1 MNPLVQLRTAG
12 QSPWYDYIQRE
23 LITSGDLQAMIDQDG
38 LMGVTSNPSIFEKAI
53 GGSADYDEELQR
65 LAAQVTNVKEIYEA
79 LAIRDIQ
86 AAADVMSAVYESSK
100 GRDGYVSLEVSPDL
114 AFNTDGTIEEALR
127 LWKTVD
133 RANVMIKVPG
143 TPEGLPA
150 VEHLLSQG
158 LNINITLLFSVKV
171 YEDVAW
177 TYIRG
182 LEKFAANGGDVSKI
196 ASVASFFVSRIDTMI
211 DTHLDAKLKDETNES
226 KRKTLESLKGQIAIA
241 NAKVAY
247 LIYQEIFSGAQ
258 FQALKQKGAKVQR
271 LLWASTGTKNPQYPD
286 TYYMDAL
293 IGPDTV
299 NTIPAVTFNAFRDH
313 GTVKET
319 LTEGVEEA
327 KATMQ
332 SLADCGVSMAD
343 VTEAL
348 LKDGARMF
356 GESFDQLMAVISR
369 KRSDFLVPN

>member
-171 YEDVAW
+171 YENVAW

-258 FQALKQKGAKVQR
+258 FQALQQKGAKV
-271 LLWASTGTKNPQYPD
+271 
-286 TYYMDAL
+286 L
-293 IGPDTV
+293 I
-299 NTIPAVTFNAFRDH
+299 
-313 GTVKET
+313 
-319 LTEGVEEA
+319 L
-327 KATMQ
+327 
-332 SLADCGVSMAD
+332 SW
-343 VTEAL
+343 
-348 LKDGARMF
+348 
-356 GESFDQLMAVISR
+356 SR
-369 KRSDFLVPN
+369 SCCCVAIMGLPYKKFIFY

>member
-86 AAADVMSAVYESSK
+86 AATDVMSAVYESSK

-211 DTHLDAKLKDETNES
+211 DTHLDAKLKNETNES

-299 NTIPAVTFNAFRDH
+299 NTIPAATFNAFRDH

>member
-65 LAAQVTNVKEIYEA
+65 VAAQVTSVKDIYEA

-86 AAADVMSAVYESSK
+86 AATDVMSVVYESSK

-247 LIYQEIFSGAQ
+247 LVYQDIFSGAQ

-299 NTIPAVTFNAFRDH
+299 NTIPAATFNAFRDH

-369 KRSDFLVPN
+369 KRSDFLVPH

>member
-65 LAAQVTNVKEIYEA
+65 VAAQVTSVKDIYEA

-86 AAADVMSAVYESSK
+86 AATDVMSVVYESSK

-247 LIYQEIFSGAQ
+247 LVYQDIFSGAQ

-299 NTIPAVTFNAFRDH
+299 NTIPAATFNAFRDH

-332 SLADCGVSMAD
+332 SLADCGVSMGD
-343 VTEAL
+343 VTEML

-356 GESFDQLMAVISR
+356 GESFDQLMAVINR
-369 KRSDFLVPN
+369 KRSEFLVAN

>member
-23 LITSGDLQAMIDQDG
+23 LINSGDLQAMIDQDG

-65 LAAQVTNVKEIYEA
+65 VAAQVTSVKDIYEA

-86 AAADVMSAVYESSK
+86 AATDVMSVVYESSK

-299 NTIPAVTFNAFRDH
+299 NTIPAATFNAFRDH

-369 KRSDFLVPN
+369 KRSEFLVSN

>member
-65 LAAQVTNVKEIYEA
+65 VAAQVTSVKDIYEA

-86 AAADVMSAVYESSK
+86 AATDVMSVVYESSK

-258 FQALKQKGAKVQR
+258 FQALQQKGAKVQR

-299 NTIPAVTFNAFRDH
+299 NTIPAATFNAFRDH

-332 SLADCGVSMAD
+332 SLADCGVSMGD
-343 VTEAL
+343 VTEML

-369 KRSDFLVPN
+369 KRSDFLVPK